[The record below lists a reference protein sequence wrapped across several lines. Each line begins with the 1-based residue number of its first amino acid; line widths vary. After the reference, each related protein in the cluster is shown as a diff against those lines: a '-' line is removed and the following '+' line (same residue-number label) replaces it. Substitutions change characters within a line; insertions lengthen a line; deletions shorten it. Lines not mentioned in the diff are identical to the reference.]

1 MMAGVIRMTEFEA
14 ERERLATLMDLATE
28 LDHVASE
35 GRTSFTVEELQVFIR
50 QYAEKVKIHK

>member
-1 MMAGVIRMTEFEA
+1 MTEFEA